1 MIRSRHELSFSFF
14 CLRGSIASPTQCTLK
29 RTVCLGFVRTNCRC
43 PPKSYR
49 CIQKR
54 CGAVGAIGVGLQ
66 VKTCSP
72 RLRHMERRGDHMSR
86 TRFRLVCIESTM
98 VALSRLLNIAQ
109 TLANDHSTRQLIFGQ
124 FDVTSRSECLAGF
137 KQVFSS
143 GRGCSE

>member
-1 MIRSRHELSFSFF
+1 
-14 CLRGSIASPTQCTLK
+14 
-29 RTVCLGFVRTNCRC
+29 
-43 PPKSYR
+43 
-49 CIQKR
+49 
-54 CGAVGAIGVGLQ
+54 
-66 VKTCSP
+66 
-72 RLRHMERRGDHMSR
+72 MSR

-109 TLANDHSTRQLIFGQ
+109 TLAKEHSTRQLILGQ